1 MKRLIFTL
9 VLFSFCFYGFS
20 QESYVVI
27 LNESPVVREMEGD
40 NDRQNQSERN
50 VNKRNEKLNRLDSFI
65 SEKRINV
72 GQAKKFVDAR
82 VGFVARL
89 NDAEKESL
97 TNDPRVQGVY
107 RDFKMQSRPRM
118 QSGTPIIQGTRPI
131 MQSWN
136 YNESTK
142 ASCAIDL
149 SGGSSGSGSRNTS
162 VWIVDSGVDQNH
174 SDLRVNSSQS
184 FSKSFIDGESPYDDF
199 IGHGTHCA
207 GIIGGTGAGNPGVT
221 GISSGADIISVK
233 VLDRNGEGSWSG
245 LVLALDHVI
254 KFGKQG
260 DVILMSLGAN
270 VNGCSSET
278 PVLGDLIQ
286 EIGNRGIFVVMSA
299 GNDSGN
305 AENNL
310 PGCVNGSNVFTVGS
324 LDSSCQDGISGCS
337 SYSNFGAPVDW
348 VAPGNYIFST
358 FPGNSYQVM
367 SGSSMSAALV
377 AGIIHANN
385 GAPNSRGSID
395 CGGASYRISGR

>member
-1 MKRLIFTL
+1 MKKLIL
-9 VLFSFCFYGFS
+9 SLLLFSFTFSGFS

-27 LNESPVVREMEGD
+27 LNESPVVQEMEGD
-40 NDRQNQSERN
+40 NDRQNQSTRN
-50 VNKRNEKLNRLDSFI
+50 LNKRNEKLNRLDAFI
-65 SEKRINV
+65 SEKKINV
-72 GQAKKFVDAR
+72 GQERKFVDGR

-89 NDAEKESL
+89 NDSEIGDLSG
-97 TNDPRVQGVY
+97 DPRVKGVY
-107 RDFKMQSRPRM
+107 MDFKMQSRPMM

-149 SGGSSGSGSRNTS
+149 AGGSSDSRSRNTS
-162 VWIVDSGVDQNH
+162 VWVIDSGVDQNH
-174 SDLRVNSSQS
+174 LDLRVNSSQS
-184 FSKSFIDGESPYDDF
+184 FSKSFVEGEGPYQDF

-221 GISSGADIISVK
+221 GVSAGADIISVK
-233 VLDRNGEGSWSG
+233 VLDRTGEGSWSS

-254 KFGKQG
+254 KFAKRG

-278 PVLGDLIQ
+278 PVLGELIQ
-286 EIGNRGIFVVMSA
+286 EIGSRGIFVVMSA
-299 GNDSGN
+299 GNDSGF

-310 PGCVNGSNVFTVGS
+310 PGCVNGPNVFTVGS

-348 VAPGNYIFST
+348 AAPGNYIFST

-377 AGIIHANN
+377 AGIIHARN
-385 GAPNSRGSID
+385 GAPNSIGSID
-395 CGGASYRISGR
+395 CGGASYQIPGR